1 MKYIFW
7 LVVFFIIY
15 GSLYPFNFYV
25 TAPLPDLLAKLI
37 ATWSQKTHLGDI
49 LGNIVLFIPYG
60 YFGLL
65 YFTSKHVASLIFIGF
80 ILAIGVQVVQLYL
93 PSREPA
99 LNDAIWNLL
108 GIGFGLGMGLVHR
121 FLPQSFI
128 GNISKSANFPLLLLC
143 SWLAYRLM
151 PFIPSLDWQLFKDSL
166 KPLLLYPDLR
176 WTNVLHDAVCWLI
189 VGCLWRP
196 IFSARVSEYYLLLII
211 PITFCLEVVIVNN
224 YISASNV
231 IGALL
236 GITLWFGVFR
246 KIRGHTT
253 VIAILL
259 VAILITI
266 AFAPFEL
273 RDNPATFHWIPFYGF
288 LEGSMLIN
296 TAVVFEKFFLYGAL
310 LWLARQEGAST
321 RFVTVFSVSV
331 IMFIEIGQIYFGNRT
346 PEITDPILVII
357 IATLILVLESN
368 TKELKAKTQ
377 TE

>member
-15 GSLYPFNFYV
+15 GSLYPFNFYI

-65 YFTSKHVASLIFIGF
+65 YFTSKHVASLIFTGF

-128 GNISKSANFPLLLLC
+128 GNINKSANFPLLLLC

-151 PFIPSLDWQLFKDSL
+151 PFIPSLDWQQFKNSL
-166 KPLLLYPDLR
+166 KPLLLHPDLQ
-176 WTNVLHDAVCWLI
+176 WTNVLHDIVCWLI

-196 IFSARVSEYYLLLII
+196 IFSARISDYYLLFII
-211 PITFCLEVVIVNN
+211 PFVFCLESIIVNN
-224 YISASNV
+224 SVSASN
-231 IGALL
+231 ITGALL
-236 GITLWFGVFR
+236 GMALWFGVFR
-246 KIRGHTT
+246 NMRGHTT
-253 VIAILL
+253 VIAMLL
-259 VAILITI
+259 VAMLLITG
-266 AFAPFEL
+266 FAPFIL
-273 RDNPATFHWIPFYGF
+273 RDNPATLHWIPFYGF
-288 LEGSMLIN
+288 LQGSMLIN
-296 TAVVFEKFFLYGAL
+296 TAVVFEKFFLYGSL

-321 RFVTVFSVSV
+321 RFVTLFSVSV
-331 IMFIEIGQIYFGNRT
+331 ITFIEVGQIFFDGHT
-346 PEITDPILVII
+346 PEITDPIFII
-357 IATLILVLESN
+357 ILATLMLALESN
-368 TKELKAKTQ
+368 TKPIQGQAQ
-377 TE
+377 TG